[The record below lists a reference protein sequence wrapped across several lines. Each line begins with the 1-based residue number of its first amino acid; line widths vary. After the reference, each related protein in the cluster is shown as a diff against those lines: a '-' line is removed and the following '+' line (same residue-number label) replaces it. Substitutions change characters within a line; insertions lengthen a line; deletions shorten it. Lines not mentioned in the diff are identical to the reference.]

1 MINELG
7 RWRSERHDAEAG
19 DRRSGRLLTEAEY
32 LRQGFGLV
40 DDQVNQLPK
49 LSVISSHYLL

>member
-1 MINELG
+1 MNSAGGEVKGMMLRLG
-7 RWRSERHDAEAG
+7 TW
-19 DRRSGRLLTEAEY
+19 RSGRLRTEAEY
-32 LRQGFGLV
+32 EAGVGLV